1 MDLVTFFNS
10 RLGPMLGIFLARVL
24 SLNGA
29 YRFADWLSHRLAARP
44 DSAVVQ
50 AVRSNQAVVRGLPY
64 DSPELDDVVLEV
76 LQTAG
81 RSYADWY
88 RSMARGPDKVRS
100 SIEIDEGIFE
110 SVQQSMDE
118 KRGIVVASAHM
129 SNFNLLLMSLGL
141 YGVPVQGLSLANV
154 QGAVH
159 IDNRIRAQYGLNI
172 TPISME
178 SLREAISRLR
188 KGGIVMSAVDRPDV
202 PGDDLIFFGRKVNL
216 PIGHARLALR
226 TNSRVLVGMTQA
238 VGPGEYR
245 AVGAPLIEPEVTGD
259 NQHDIRALAQRV
271 LEVIENF
278 IRERPTEWLLFL
290 PMWPEEIPT

>member
-1 MDLVTFFNS
+1 
-10 RLGPMLGIFLARVL
+10 
-24 SLNGA
+24 
-29 YRFADWLSHRLAARP
+29 
-44 DSAVVQ
+44 
-50 AVRSNQAVVRGLPY
+50 
-64 DSPELDDVVLEV
+64 
-76 LQTAG
+76 
-81 RSYADWY
+81 
-88 RSMARGPDKVRS
+88 
-100 SIEIDEGIFE
+100 
-110 SVQQSMDE
+110 
-118 KRGIVVASAHM
+118 
-129 SNFNLLLMSLGL
+129 
-141 YGVPVQGLSLANV
+141 
-154 QGAVH
+154 
-159 IDNRIRAQYGLNI
+159 
-172 TPISME
+172 
-178 SLREAISRLR
+178 
-188 KGGIVMSAVDRPDV
+188 MSAVDRPDV